1 MMICRRGSPISL
13 NLKAR
18 WMTELK
24 GDVGELA
31 FTVQVTRK
39 ETGKVE
45 EYRLVGKITD
55 EQLKELTNGSDTLN
69 GSTQRGD

>member
-1 MMICRRGSPISL
+1 
-13 NLKAR
+13 
-18 WMTELK
+18 MTELK